1 MHSFIAWERC
11 DGTLED
17 IVKKT
22 YTGFAVGSMKQIL
35 CQIGNGLKYLHQN
48 GIIHCDIRPSTIFIS
63 KPLRNTDER
72 PKMKIAKF
80 GQSERV
86 LQRTEEDIENK
97 ISSDVANKLESRT
110 PDSLGWIEPMAH
122 IMPSEFE
129 FTKKSDVFSFGLLCG
144 YASSSGQHPFG
155 QNDKDRQRNLKE
167 ENYNMDCF
175 QSLDPSL
182 LDLVER
188 AINISKSDRPSMETI
203 LNLPYFWTD
212 KKSLDYFVT
221 IFNDQLNVKN
231 SIHRTELEGNGQ
243 MDIKV
248 KVLNTNWRTFLKNE
262 SPQVEAMADRSY
274 DGESIFHLIR
284 FIRNKV
290 RYNLLTNC

>member
-1 MHSFIAWERC
+1 
-11 DGTLED
+11 
-17 IVKKT
+17 
-22 YTGFAVGSMKQIL
+22 
-35 CQIGNGLKYLHQN
+35 
-48 GIIHCDIRPSTIFIS
+48 
-63 KPLRNTDER
+63 
-72 PKMKIAKF
+72 MKIAKF

-86 LQRTEEDIENK
+86 LQRTEEDIENG

-188 AINISKSDRPSMETI
+188 AINISMSDRPSMETI
-203 LNLPYFWTD
+203 LNLPYF
-212 KKSLDYFVT
+212 
-221 IFNDQLNVKN
+221 
-231 SIHRTELEGNGQ
+231 
-243 MDIKV
+243 
-248 KVLNTNWRTFLKNE
+248 
-262 SPQVEAMADRSY
+262 
-274 DGESIFHLIR
+274 
-284 FIRNKV
+284 
-290 RYNLLTNC
+290 